1 MDRNVVN
8 CIQRIIIEIGRE
20 TKNKERILFEKHS
33 FCAKAYIFE
42 IYILIIREKS
52 TKRITAE
59 YILATH
65 LWEILFYG
73 YDINFTRMITG
84 ISLKGNNNR
93 ARWVFQLNF
102 RIGSC
107 DSRKEG
113 KEKGFLIN
121 GDRIELPGLLTLIG
135 WTATCLRARSMAL
148 VTRGRNGW

>member
-8 CIQRIIIEIGRE
+8 CIQRIIEIGRE

-42 IYILIIREKS
+42 IYFNYTGKIDEKDNRGIYLGHSSLRNIIL
-52 TKRITAE
+52 RIW
-59 YILATH
+59 YKFH
-65 LWEILFYG
+65 SV
-73 YDINFTRMITG
+73 ITG

-93 ARWVFQLNF
+93 ARWIFQLNF